1 MKKIM
6 LLILLQL
13 SVNIIYSQI
22 NRWKVSGKI
31 YYNTTHIR
39 DTISSRT
46 MNEVSILYFG
56 AEGSLYRSYE
66 AMQGLAAF
74 QKWRESGYI
83 GPNPGFGRGT
93 RDLYYVNPNKKE
105 VARVRDF
112 FIGGDLLSKANYIMP
127 EPMESFNW
135 NITTQTKKIG
145 DFICQ
150 MATGNCRGRLYTVWF
165 CSDIPFSAGPWKLAG
180 LPGLILEA
188 EDSKKQVIFRFNRIE
203 YPITEFIE
211 PVPNAIIVKET
222 DFEKMRQAYYD
233 NPNPSGSNTGV
244 KAIIKNAQGQEVIS
258 KRPTINNP
266 IDLISKLPTLIF

>member
-1 MKKIM
+1 MKKLL

-13 SVNIIYSQI
+13 SVNLIYSQT

-39 DTISSRT
+39 DTISGRT

-74 QKWRESGYI
+74 KKWRESGYV

-93 RDLYYVNPNKKE
+93 QDLYYANHNKKE

-135 NITTQTKKIG
+135 NITHQTKKIG

-150 MATGNCRGRLYTVWF
+150 MATGNCRGRFYTVWF
-165 CSDIPFSAGPWKLAG
+165 CNDIPFSAGPWKLAG

-188 EDSKKQVIFRFNRIE
+188 EDSKKQVIFKFNKIE
-203 YPITEFIE
+203 YPVTEFIE
-211 PVPNAIIVKET
+211 PVSNPILTKET

-233 NPNPSGSNTGV
+233 NPSDAGTSARG
-244 KAIIKNAQGQEVIS
+244 IIKNAQGQEIKQ
-258 KRPTINNP
+258 KRPVITNP
-266 IDLISKLPTLIF
+266 IDLVSKLPTLIF